1 MYMVYTA
8 LYSLTS
14 AVLAATLAVLG
25 QLAALL
31 SRLLARAP
39 QAALG
44 GVGLAQ
50 RHERARERLL
60 PVGLE
65 VGQDRRGL
73 AVLVPRVALAPRLL
87 GEMEFDFGTETES

>member
-1 MYMVYTA
+1 MRIAEVSENDPTTRHIYTA

-31 SRLLARAP
+31 SRLLAGAP

-50 RHERARERLL
+50 WQVTGEELVFAPLSV
-60 PVGLE
+60 PCST
-65 VGQDRRGL
+65 RGRGACGTL
-73 AVLVPRVALAPRLL
+73 ANRIH
-87 GEMEFDFGTETES
+87 T